1 MISGP
6 VALPDPPDASV
17 VHVETARQMLDA
29 ALAALPADVFIGA
42 AAVADWRVDAVSDQ
56 KLKKGARGA
65 PSLSLVENPDILV
78 QIAATSAA
86 RPRLVVGFAA
96 ETENVIENAKRKL
109 SRKGCDLI
117 VANSVAEG
125 SGVFGGAE
133 NEVHI
138 VTASGVSSWPRM
150 SKPEIAYKLI
160 ELFAARLRGVQ

>member
-1 MISGP
+1 MAVYG
-6 VALPDPPDASV
+6 V
-17 VHVETARQMLDA
+17 A
-29 ALAALPADVFIGA
+29 ALGVSEAKRQARPPLIGNVRDMLTNPAG
-42 AAVADWRVDAVSDQ
+42 
-56 KLKKGARGA
+56 LH
-65 PSLSLVENPDILV
+65 DILG

-96 ETENVIENAKRKL
+96 ETENVIENAKHKL